1 MVFKVEL
8 KGRVISTS
16 SLECVKRLL
25 LEGWKL
31 AEPAQW
37 DDFVHALLL
46 EEGVGTSSE
55 SGAPQSRVQSP
66 EHPMD
71 RARRRP

>member
-55 SGAPQSRVQSP
+55 SGGPQSRVQSP
-66 EHPMD
+66 VLPMD

>member
-25 LEGWKL
+25 LKGWKL

-37 DDFVHALLL
+37 DDFIHALLL
-46 EEGVGTSSE
+46 NEGVGTSSE
-55 SGAPQSRVQSP
+55 SGPPQSRVQSP
-66 EHPMD
+66 GLPMD
-71 RARRRP
+71 SARRKP